1 VLFLVAPKVISNG
14 DDPNWIPQRSNG
26 YLQWSTDIASSSEP
40 SSFPSE
46 VRSAA
51 SSLLRRAPRTPSSP
65 TSRQCEL
72 LDHHAEFQS
81 LVERM
86 FNRKIL
92 AVQTDWG
99 GEYERLNSFFRTI
112 GVSHHVSC
120 PHAHQQNGA
129 AERKHRH
136 IVEMSLALLAN
147 ASMPLKFW
155 DQAFL
160 TATHLINRTP
170 TKILDH
176 DTPLHRLLGATPD
189 YSNLRVFGCACWPNL
204 RPYNTHKLQFRS
216 LRCAFLGYTNLHK
229 GYKCLDISTGRVYI
243 FRDVIFDETIFPFAE
258 IHPRTGARYT
268 NDVLLLPDIPRATSD
283 LPRGNIPTNTCLPVL
298 VLLPRSVLQ
307 PQRTPEPAPAPLE
320 DTAPPS
326 AGASASGMDPTNR
339 VYADPVS
346 ATAAATSG
354 TIGLAPSPHQ

>member
-1 VLFLVAPKVISNG
+1 
-14 DDPNWIPQRSNG
+14 
-26 YLQWSTDIASSSEP
+26 
-40 SSFPSE
+40 
-46 VRSAA
+46 
-51 SSLLRRAPRTPSSP
+51 
-65 TSRQCEL
+65 
-72 LDHHAEFQS
+72 
-81 LVERM
+81 M

-216 LRCAFLGYTNLHK
+216 LRCAFLGYSNLHK
-229 GYKCLDISTGRVYI
+229 GYKCLDISTAMFTFPVMSSLMKLFFLLLRSIHVQEPI
-243 FRDVIFDETIFPFAE
+243 TLMMFFFQIFPGRLQIYHGIIFLLTP
-258 IHPRTGARYT
+258 IYQFLSCCLVVFCSHKGLQNQLRIPWRTRQHP
-268 NDVLLLPDIPRATSD
+268 PRAHLRRAWT
-283 LPRGNIPTNTCLPVL
+283 RPT
-298 VLLPRSVLQ
+298 
-307 PQRTPEPAPAPLE
+307 
-320 DTAPPS
+320 
-326 AGASASGMDPTNR
+326 ASALISFQPPPR
-339 VYADPVS
+339 QH
-346 ATAAATSG
+346 
-354 TIGLAPSPHQ
+354 LAPSG